1 MLPEKFAGC
10 RLAAGDLQ
18 LYRVPHAIRS
28 SSPHNKMKRIPA
40 FIFSLTLPL
49 LHGITATPNLATNI
63 ERPLRYHPDGTD
75 FVIENGAEFF
85 NRPLYGMNTAF
96 RVDAGDRPEFS
107 LYLPGRGGN
116 LRIGMKTAAG
126 AKWLF
131 DAEKIVARYRP
142 GSMLYEVHDPLLGGG
157 TLRLTALPMDK
168 TEGLI
173 VRAELTGADNV
184 ELVWAYGGANG
195 QRGSRDGDIGC
206 EKVPVSEFFQL
217 KPEFCK
223 DDEFTIHTSDFTM
236 RSKAA
241 TIVGLAPDGSKLAL
255 ADAKKWSSLGDLLAV
270 AGRPVPEF
278 AVVVGQA
285 PMHSG
290 AAIYLALQ
298 RIAKDA
304 GGGELQTYKDVRTD
318 VAEKKGAQKIAD
330 LPPAYEAAQLAQLF
344 TDAEKHRRE
353 IAEKIVV
360 ETPDPFINAAAS
372 ALCVAADGVWDES
385 AGAFM
390 HGAVAWRTRL
400 LGWRGPYSGDALG
413 WHDRTE
419 RHLMNWFP
427 KQNTEPVT
435 VAGEPAQ
442 VPQDAG
448 VNFARDEPELHS
460 NGDLSRSHYDMNLPA
475 IDVFFR
481 HILWT
486 GDVDFARKNWPVI
499 ERHLAWE
506 RRLFRREFGPEKL
519 PLYEAYCC
527 IWASDDLQYEGGGAA
542 HSTAYNFY
550 HNKMAARIARQLG
563 LDSKPYE
570 DEADLISNAMRSEL
584 WLPDRGW
591 FAEWKD
597 LLGLQLTHPNAAL
610 WTFYHTVD
618 SEVPTPME
626 AWQMTRFV
634 DTQIAHIPLRGAGVP
649 EGFCT
654 VPTTS
659 WMPYTWSTNN
669 VVMAEVAHTSLAY
682 WQAGRG
688 DEAFR
693 LFKGCVLDS
702 MFMGL
707 CPGNVG
713 MCTQF
718 DIARREAQRDFA
730 DGCGMTSRALVEGLF
745 GVKPDALAGELFISP
760 GFPAEWDHAKINHPD
775 FNFAFRREGMMETF
789 LVEPKFSKPM
799 RLKLEIPARGDKVV
813 GVTVNGSPVRFIAPD
828 GPWPSAT
835 VPFAQ
840 CSNAENVGAPRIR
853 LMIRDAAPS
862 YKIVVEW
869 AGNPPSKT
877 VCPAVV
883 AQGTQFEASVERAAL
898 IEVSDPQKSLSGFSK
913 ATNKL
918 TATAN
923 DAIGHRSFFVKV
935 NQGDLRWW
943 LPVAF
948 EIRPAFEIVQ
958 SERQDAEHFRFR
970 FRNNTPVAIDG
981 NADIFLGGKKFA
993 STVRAA
999 AMGDSDELALPANA
1013 VSTGTARVR
1022 MKLADG
1028 IGAEGTLV
1036 NWKVKSDA
1044 ATKWETV
1051 DLGAVFNDR
1060 VTQIFKNEYLSPRS
1074 PYCSLAIPKQGIG
1087 SWIHWNP
1094 ATDKF
1099 AACDVDD
1106 SGLRAVADKN
1116 NGRLILPSG
1125 IPFQTAG
1132 TGDAKNIAFTSQW
1145 DNYPREIAVPLIGSA
1160 SHIYLL
1166 MAGSTNSMQSQ
1177 FDNGEVVVAYADGS
1191 TERLALRNPT
1201 TWWPIDQN
1209 YFIDDYAFRRPEA
1222 TPPRVDLKT
1231 GIVRVPDIADFKG
1244 KGGKIDGGAA
1254 TVLDLPLNA
1263 SKELKSLTV
1272 RTIANEV
1279 VTGLMSATLAR

>member
-1 MLPEKFAGC
+1 MKK
-10 RLAAGDLQ
+10 
-18 LYRVPHAIRS
+18 IR
-28 SSPHNKMKRIPA
+28 A
-40 FIFSLTLPL
+40 LIFSLALPL
-49 LHGITATPNLATNI
+49 AASLGATPNLATNI
-63 ERPLRYHPDGTD
+63 ERPLRYRPDGTD

-85 NRPLYGMNTAF
+85 NRPLYGTNTAF

-131 DAEKIVARYRP
+131 DAEKIVTRYRP
-142 GSMLYEVHDPLLGGG
+142 GSMLYEIHDPLLGGG

-173 VRAELTGADNV
+173 VRAELVGADNV
-184 ELVWAYGGANG
+184 DLVWAYGGANG

-217 KPEFCK
+217 KPEYCRG
-223 DDEFTIHTSDFTM
+223 DEFTIHTNDFTM

-255 ADAKKWSSLGDLLAV
+255 ADAEKWASLGDLLAV
-270 AGRPVPEF
+270 AGRPVPEL
-278 AVVVGQA
+278 AVVVGQTQLRA
-285 PMHSG
+285 G
-290 AAIYLALQ
+290 TAIYLALQ

-304 GGGELQTYKDVRTD
+304 DHGELQTYKDVRTD
-318 VAEKKGAQKIAD
+318 VAGKKGAQKIGD
-330 LPPAYEAAQLAQLF
+330 LPPAYEAAQLPQLF

-353 IAEKIVV
+353 VAEKIVV

-372 ALCVAADGVWDES
+372 ALCVAADGAWDES

-400 LGWRGPYSGDALG
+400 LGWRGSYSGDALG

-427 KQNTEPVT
+427 KQNAAPVT

-442 VPQDAG
+442 VPQDAS
-448 VNFARDEPELHS
+448 VSLARNEPELHS

-570 DEADLISNAMRSEL
+570 DEADLISKAMRSEL

-618 SEVPTPME
+618 SELPTPME
-626 AWQMTRFV
+626 AWQMSRFV

-654 VPTTS
+654 LPTTS

-682 WQAGRG
+682 WQAGRA

-745 GVKPDALAGELFISP
+745 GMKPDALAGELFISP
-760 GFPAEWDHAKINHPD
+760 GFPAEWDHASLRHPD
-775 FNFAFRREGMMETF
+775 FTFKYVREETKETYF
-789 LVEPKFSKPM
+789 IEPHFSKPM
-799 RLKLEIPARGDKVV
+799 RLQLEIPARNDRVDE
-813 GVTVNGSPVRFIAPD
+813 VTVNGKTVRFISPD
-828 GPWPSAT
+828 SSVKNADS
-835 VPFAQ
+835 PFAI
-840 CSNAENVGAPRIR
+840 AENVENIGAPRIR
-853 LMIRDAAPS
+853 VKINKSELRYQVVIKYSDDLPATIVSQSLVGQGVEFKAA
-862 YKIVVEW
+862 
-869 AGNPPSKT
+869 
-877 VCPAVV
+877 
-883 AQGTQFEASVERAAL
+883 AQRATL
-898 IEVSDPQKSLSGFSK
+898 IDISDPQKTMSGFSK
-913 ATNKL
+913 DYSIL
-918 TATAN
+918 TATASGL
-923 DAIGHRSFFVKV
+923 IGHRTAFVKV
-935 NQGDLRWW
+935 QEGDLRWW

-981 NADIFLGGKKFA
+981 NADIFLDGKKFA
-993 STVRAA
+993 APVRAA

-1060 VTQIFKNEYLSPRS
+1060 VTQIFKNEYLAPRS

-1094 ATDKF
+1094 ATDKL

-1116 NGRLILPSG
+1116 NGCLILPSG

-1166 MAGSTNSMQSQ
+1166 MVGSTNSMQSQ

-1201 TWWPIDQN
+1201 TWWPIDQD

-1222 TPPRVDLKT
+1222 IPPRVDLKT
-1231 GIVRVPDIADFKG
+1231 GSVRVPDIADFKG

-1272 RTIANEV
+1272 RTLANEV